1 MPRKSNAIK
10 KFIWTAKSS
19 DGAFEDKSEKIF
31 NKQSEAYNDMRNA
44 ALEKMKWNTEFDED
58 LKECKFVNYSVVFA
72 QDKIVHKSYSGVYVY
87 EIKEVGRVMNTT
99 NGHDAELVCAINTA
113 WEDNAY
119 HNAMLIILFAMITL
133 YEDEYKE
140 KVSALIPTSYDVISD
155 DIASE
160 VLMQICDDH
169 DLQTILSF
177 IGYEE

>member
-1 MPRKSNAIK
+1 MGKKENALA
-10 KFIWTAKSS
+10 KFYWTAKSS
-19 DGAFEDKSEKIF
+19 DEAFEDKSEKIF
-31 NKQSEAYNDMRNA
+31 NTRHEAYNDMRNA
-44 ALEKMKWNTEFDED
+44 VLEKMKWNTVFDED
-58 LKECKFVNYSVVFA
+58 LKECEYVDYYVIFK
-72 QDKIVHKSYSGVYVY
+72 QDKIVHTSYSGVYTY
-87 EIKEVGRVMNTT
+87 EIKEVGRVMNAS
-99 NGHDAELVCAINTA
+99 NGHNKDLVWKINVA
-113 WEDNAY
+113 WRDNAY
-119 HNAMLIILFAMITL
+119 RHAMLIILFAMITL